1 MIAGSKFVI
10 GHNSTAL
17 QYAILFKKPILLI
30 TTKEIKKVDQI
41 YKHIL
46 NFKNITGCEYLSI
59 DNMNQNKNFSIKKL
73 NNKKYESYIQK
84 YIKSRHSINKNFF
97 EIFKNNL

>member
-30 TTKEIKKVDQI
+30 TTKEIKKLIKYTNIFLILKILLDVNI
-41 YKHIL
+41 YL
-46 NFKNITGCEYLSI
+46 
-59 DNMNQNKNFSIKKL
+59 
-73 NNKKYESYIQK
+73 
-84 YIKSRHSINKNFF
+84 
-97 EIFKNNL
+97 

>member
-1 MIAGSKFVI
+1 
-10 GHNSTAL
+10 
-17 QYAILFKKPILLI
+17 
-30 TTKEIKKVDQI
+30 
-41 YKHIL
+41 
-46 NFKNITGCEYLSI
+46 
-59 DNMNQNKNFSIKKL
+59 MNQNKNFSIKKL